1 MSVKDIKRKAIMCSV
16 NDMESSV
23 GLLIIESIIF
33 RISYS
38 SMTDVLLTSITQLN
52 TTVARETFK
61 DLVVFPDLLKKQH
74 IFCIRL
80 VLN

>member
-1 MSVKDIKRKAIMCSV
+1 MIT
-16 NDMESSV
+16 
-23 GLLIIESIIF
+23 ESIVF

-52 TTVARETFK
+52 TTVAREPFK
-61 DLVVFPDLLKKQH
+61 DLILSLWPFPDLLKKQH
-74 IFCIRL
+74 IFCIQL